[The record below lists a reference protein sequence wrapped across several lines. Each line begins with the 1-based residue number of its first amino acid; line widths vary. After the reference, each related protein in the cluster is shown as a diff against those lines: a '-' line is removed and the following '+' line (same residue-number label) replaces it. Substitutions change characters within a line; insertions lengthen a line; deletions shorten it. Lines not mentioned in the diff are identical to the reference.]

1 MATSTS
7 SSAPLQC
14 QVVLSL
20 AHLLNQQS
28 PRYDIEKNALLSA
41 SAQCALM
48 LATRRAEQQPPTNN
62 TTVQCTVGSVDG
74 EVHLFLTGSPR
85 PTFAE
90 TNAWLLERHRN
101 NHSPE
106 RKKFHRDVTTTAADA
121 DVPNDNS
128 HDDEN
133 INGTKRTEKEVV
145 GDVEPLVGH
154 AVVNAISQ
162 TSGIGLKCIRSKM
175 LQGTIDRPEWD
186 QTRWTD
192 GECLFSELV
201 GQVGLESFEGGSG
214 TTGSGTAACM
224 KRGKKKVTNLS
235 ANLIT
240 VPATSSSVGGGV
252 GGSGDGM
259 GDDTFEEI
267 ARNILRCLR
276 RRRDSP
282 PASVIHLLLPPDD
295 DDVDNEIHNNGESS
309 KMASSRL
316 MEAFH
321 KLEKYND
328 MIGVPRLVA
337 DARLEVVRVSK
348 I

>member
-106 RKKFHRDVTTTAADA
+106 RKKFQRSDAA
-121 DVPNDNS
+121 DVPNDDIHN
-128 HDDEN
+128 N
-133 INGTKRTEKEVV
+133 TNGTKRTEKEVV

-240 VPATSSSVGGGV
+240 VPATYSSVGGGV
-252 GGSGDGM
+252 GGGSGDGM

-295 DDVDNEIHNNGESS
+295 DDVDNEIHNNSGSS